1 MLIPKTTSHLLLFQ
15 YGAGIKGDAESVV
28 HSLRAFI
35 NENSNN
41 NFSILKIDLK
51 NAFNMIHRERILS
64 TIAGSYPEAYPY
76 VFQACGSPFC
86 LLMGKTLSFLKK
98 AFSKETL

>member
-1 MLIPKTTSHLLLFQ
+1 MLIPKTTSYLLPFQ
-15 YGAGIKGDAESVV
+15 YGVGIKGGAESVV

-35 NENSNN
+35 IENSNN
-41 NFSILKIDLK
+41 NFSILKIDFK

-64 TIAGSYPEAYPY
+64 TIAGSFPEAYPY
-76 VFQACGSPFC
+76 VFQAYSSPSC
-86 LLMGKTLSFLKK
+86 LAYGETVSFLKE